1 MKYIAVDKDY
11 QEAFAHILER
21 LSVEKDDDIVGMATT
36 VLVGNGQWISFFW
49 NCSTRDKMA
58 ISGIMQSEAQ
68 DDLDEE
74 THWDVRTEI
83 LEAIVAEGEEME
95 EEPEDGD

>member
-49 NCSTRDKMA
+49 NCS
-58 ISGIMQSEAQ
+58 
-68 DDLDEE
+68 
-74 THWDVRTEI
+74 
-83 LEAIVAEGEEME
+83 VAG
-95 EEPEDGD
+95 GASRRIQNGWCT